1 MSIFIGCI
9 ICETTYIPADEMD
22 SVGCVYIHYCVTII
36 VKEKVSVNI
45 RGGME
50 TWEEFQFQE
59 LGGAGVKKERKQ

>member
-1 MSIFIGCI
+1 ML
-9 ICETTYIPADEMD
+9 ICETTYIPAEETN
-22 SVGCVYIHYCVTII
+22 SVGCIYIHYCVTII

-59 LGGAGVKKERKQ
+59 LGGVRVRKK